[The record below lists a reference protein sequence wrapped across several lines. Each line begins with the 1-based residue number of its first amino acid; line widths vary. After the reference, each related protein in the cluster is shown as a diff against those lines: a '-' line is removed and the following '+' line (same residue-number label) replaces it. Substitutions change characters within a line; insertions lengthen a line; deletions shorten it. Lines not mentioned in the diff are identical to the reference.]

1 MQYRVKDIASVILSE
16 NSLTCAHVQRM
27 AQKQG
32 GEKKCG
38 DVCTV
43 GFIFWPYLGTYIVNL
58 KNPISTLL
66 YQFILPVSWCEKKI
80 TFAIVISKSLY
91 FLMWHD
97 RDKEEAKKNINSEP
111 I

>member
-1 MQYRVKDIASVILSE
+1 MKFRNFGKIALLPVQYRVKDIASVILSE

-43 GFIFWPYLGTYIVNL
+43 GFIFWPYLGTHIVNL
-58 KNPISTLL
+58 KTPFLL
-66 YQFILPVSWCEKKI
+66 YCI
-80 TFAIVISKSLY
+80 SLY
-91 FLMWHD
+91 YM
-97 RDKEEAKKNINSEP
+97 
-111 I
+111 